1 MTQPEF
7 DDLWPGGPRF
17 VRSGAGFALGTDSVL
32 LADFAAQRRA
42 RRIADLGCGAGVLT
56 VLLLHALEQAAAVGI
71 ELQPDAAQ
79 LARDNIRANGLSDR
93 AQILCADLRAHR
105 TLLPAGSFDLVVANP
120 PYFAAGSGYTSPDP
134 MRAHARDERT
144 AVTEVIA
151 VLCAP
156 GCLVECVHT
165 ADALANLHG
174 EPSFWIAAEYR
185 QCAQILRKIS
195 L

>member
-1 MTQPEF
+1 MTQPEY
-7 DDLWPGGPRF
+7 DGLWPGGPRF

-56 VLLLHALEQAAAVGI
+56 VLLLRALEQAAAVGI

-93 AQILCADLRAHR
+93 AQILCADLRANR

-144 AVTEVIA
+144 CTMQDICTAMAYLTRWGGSA
-151 VLCAP
+151 A
-156 GCLVECVHT
+156 LVHRPER
-165 ADALANLHG
+165 
-174 EPSFWIAAEYR
+174 P
-185 QCAQILRKIS
+185 
-195 L
+195 